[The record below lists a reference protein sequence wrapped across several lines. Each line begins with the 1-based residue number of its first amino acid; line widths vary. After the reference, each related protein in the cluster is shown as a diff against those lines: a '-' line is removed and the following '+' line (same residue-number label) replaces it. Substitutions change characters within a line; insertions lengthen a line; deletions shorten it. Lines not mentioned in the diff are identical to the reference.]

1 MKKLGFGKDEYSH
14 IIPLESRA
22 TRVQPCLSDSPGST
36 PCFSTLPNPPFS
48 GTHWGCSLYRVPS
61 TPTVIF
67 KCSSPWFSLLFS
79 TMAAMPAPQSWAARR
94 DTAPHTS
101 FTTMLSSHVL
111 SKPSSCRIL
120 LTWRRASRSLQASR
134 AGCQD
139 LLLGPMSSAN
149 KLPLLADNMIWYIE
163 NPGTS
168 SQTPPFISRCPSKEG
183 GDNDPDNG

>member
-14 IIPLESRA
+14 IILLESRA
-22 TRVQPCLSDSPGST
+22 TRVQPCLSDSLGST